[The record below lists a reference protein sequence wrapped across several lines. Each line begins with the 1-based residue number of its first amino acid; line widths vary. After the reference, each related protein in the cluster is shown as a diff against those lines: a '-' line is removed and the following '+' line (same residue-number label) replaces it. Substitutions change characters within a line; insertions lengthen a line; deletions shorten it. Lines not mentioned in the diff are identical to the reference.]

1 MWIELCMLVL
11 LPSLLN
17 EGFVLLCCGTLD
29 TSFVCLAQ
37 LPLLLAWHWSIDPF
51 TTWASWWAT
60 CLWGEE
66 RGREEAYAG

>member
-1 MWIELCMLVL
+1 M
-11 LPSLLN
+11 
-17 EGFVLLCCGTLD
+17 
-29 TSFVCLAQ
+29 